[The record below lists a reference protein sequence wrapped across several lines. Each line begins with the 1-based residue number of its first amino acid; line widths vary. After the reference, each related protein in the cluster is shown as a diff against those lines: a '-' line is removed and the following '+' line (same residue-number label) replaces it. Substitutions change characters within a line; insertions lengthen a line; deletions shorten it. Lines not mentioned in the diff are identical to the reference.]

1 VIKEASSLRDPGG
14 YIFYD
19 NGIVYRSISKAYQSD
34 FDFLNNSGLYKH
46 LVDQNY
52 LISHKESNYTSS
64 DEHYKIIEPTKIDFI
79 SYPYE
84 WSFSQFKEAAL
95 LTLKIQLESTNY
107 GMTLKDATPYNIQ
120 FVKTKPLFIDT
131 LSFEKIFNEDYS
143 WSALKQFNEMFLGPL
158 ILMSRVDISANSYL
172 KTNINGIPL
181 NKILEL
187 LKFKDKLNPFIF
199 FNLIVPNFISSNK
212 RSSNNGASKD
222 LKISKNQHQNIIRSY
237 LDFIESLNINSLKTE
252 WGKYNK
258 ETEDEKNDY
267 VINKEKFLINFLEQ
281 LKPKFVWDVGANDG
295 TYSRIICNNLN
306 SNPAVF
312 SLDIDPVCVENNYL
326 INKKNKLN
334 LTPLLFDLANPSP
347 SIGWLNQER
356 KNIFSR
362 LPEPQLIV
370 GLALIHHIINLN
382 IKINEIIK
390 FFALTKE
397 FAIIEYIPIHD
408 IKCQQ
413 IFKSRMDKIEY
424 PHEDEFQKEIEK
436 YFRILKVEKLNP
448 TDRKLYLLKLNEI

>member
-1 VIKEASSLRDPGG
+1 MIKETSSLRDPAG

-64 DEHYKIIEPTKIDFI
+64 DEYYKIIEPTKIDFI

-120 FVKTKPLFIDT
+120 FVKAKPLFIDT

-181 NKILEL
+181 NKILDL

-199 FNLIVPNFISSNK
+199 FNLMVPNFIATKNINSKNK
-212 RSSNNGASKD
+212 PSKE
-222 LKISKNQHQNIIRSY
+222 LKISKTQHQNIIMSY
-237 LDFIESLNINSLKTE
+237 IDFVESLNINSLNTE

-258 ETEDEKNDY
+258 ETEVEKNDY

-334 LTPLLFDLANPSP
+334 LTPLLFDIANPSP

-397 FAIIEYIPIHD
+397 FVIIEYIPIHD

-413 IFKSRMDKIEY
+413 IFKSRIDKIEY
-424 PHEDEFQKEIEK
+424 PDEDEFQKEIEK